1 MAMGCSLRVAAL
13 IARQVSFETILR
25 GSSEHC
31 DGPDDADQQRHAE
44 NVERKPR
51 LQYARQRDMAG
62 RPGERLGYGAR
73 RKHEAPARGH
83 RDGPRRSEEHTSEI
97 QSLMRNSYAVF

>member
-1 MAMGCSLRVAAL
+1 MTRRPPRSTRTDALLPYTTLFRSMGCSLRVAAL

-25 GSSEHC
+25 GSSEQC

-62 RPGERLGYGAR
+62 RPGERIGSGAD
-73 RKHEAPARGH
+73 RKSTR
-83 RDGPRRSEEHTSEI
+83 
-97 QSLMRNSYAVF
+97 LNSSH

>member
-62 RPGERLGYGAR
+62 RPGER
-73 RKHEAPARGH
+73 
-83 RDGPRRSEEHTSEI
+83 SEEHTSGL
-97 QSLMRNSYAVF
+97 QSLMRISYAVLCLKKKKHNEKQPIHTIP